1 MSMTGVIRPGHCSL
15 RVLDMEA
22 AVKHYTEVVGLLE
35 TDRDE
40 KGRVYLKAWDE
51 QDHHS
56 IILREAD
63 IPGADYIAFK
73 VDNKATL
80 ERLAKAVSDFGCK
93 VDYIPAGELK
103 ATGERIRFEI
113 PTGHHVELYAE
124 KKRVG
129 NGMGDVNPAP
139 WPDGLKGMQPTRMDH
154 WQVHGV
160 DLDGSV
166 ELFTKVLGF
175 GLSERVLDG
184 DRLMAAF
191 LTCSTKPHDI
201 AFIRDEEL
209 QDRFHH
215 VGFYLNS

>member
-73 VDNKATL
+73 SITFLPASSKRPVSGFDLRFRPATMSNSMRKRNGSGTEWATSTPPRGL
-80 ERLAKAVSDFGCK
+80 TASKGCSRH
-93 VDYIPAGELK
+93 AWT
-103 ATGERIRFEI
+103 TG
-113 PTGHHVELYAE
+113 
-124 KKRVG
+124 K
-129 NGMGDVNPAP
+129 
-139 WPDGLKGMQPTRMDH
+139 
-154 WQVHGV
+154 
-160 DLDGSV
+160 
-166 ELFTKVLGF
+166 FTAWT
-175 GLSERVLDG
+175 
-184 DRLMAAF
+184 LMA
-191 LTCSTKPHDI
+191 
-201 AFIRDEEL
+201 R
-209 QDRFHH
+209 
-215 VGFYLNS
+215 